1 MLKKARFIL
10 IILSSFLNFVYA
22 QNFVESNKNPLRRA
36 ESFFGL
42 HFDFHATNND
52 KEIGKTFNAGT
63 IDSMLALIKPDYIQ
77 VDCKGHPGISSYP
90 TKVGNAAPG
99 FIKDPLRIWRDETNK
114 HGIGLF
120 VHYSGVIDNE
130 AVKKNP
136 DWAAINRDRKI
147 SETNTSVVGP
157 YVDRLL
163 IPQLK
168 ELIDNYKIDGAWVD
182 GESWALGLDYSKN
195 MLDAFH
201 KETGITSVPYYMN
214 DKYMP
219 EFRTFN
225 RNAFRKYIAHY
236 VDELHKYNPSFQ
248 ITSNWA
254 FSSFMPRPVDVN
266 VDFISGDFEPNNSL
280 YSGLFES
287 RCIAP
292 QGKPWDLMVWS
303 FAHDNEGTFVHKSP
317 VQLQQAAATV
327 ISMGGGFQIY
337 STQNRDA
344 SIKPW
349 LFETLKSVSDFCR
362 DRQPFTQNAKP
373 VPQIAL
379 LYSTANFEQNSEPL
393 YSSSGK
399 IHDPLRGILNLL
411 LDSQNAVEIM
421 MEHHLEKKINKYP
434 LVVIPETQY
443 LTDDFKKVLLRY
455 VNDGGNLLIIGAEA
469 TKMFAEQLNVEMKDT
484 ASIVVKNLA
493 WKTGMAGLHGLYQP
507 FVPKNSVETFGA
519 LYDEPDFRF
528 QSSPAATITSYGK
541 GEIAGVYF
549 NIGKYYLRMNNPIY
563 RNFINALIKKIFPNP
578 KVEVKGSENLIMTVN
593 RLDNKLTVNLI
604 NMSGPHANT
613 RIARYDEIPS
623 IGPLEVKIRIEKAPI
638 KLTLQPEN
646 ISLKYSY
653 RNGELKTTVDRVY
666 LHSILV
672 VDQQAAD
679 WGSAFEGHDSDTSKA
694 FELNQKALKSKQY
707 LGFPNSIGTHF
718 ETKVICKQ
726 PNKFIGWPTIT
737 KTKSNELLVVF
748 SGNRDAHECPYGIT
762 QMIRS
767 KDNGKSWSAPET
779 INNTPLDDRDAGI
792 LETKQGTLLVSWFT
806 SQLFE
811 NPVFYNEKPEWLRH
825 AEKIS
830 NETKQQWLGSWTR
843 RSTNGGKS
851 WEAPTKHIVSAPH
864 GPIEMA
870 DGRLIYVGTGIIN
883 GIYSIG
889 VEESTD
895 DGQSW
900 KLISTI
906 EIPEDKSFVDF
917 SEPHVVETADGK
929 LVALFRYDPED
940 KKEEWHLHQSES
952 YDGGKTWTRAW
963 KTPIWGFPAH
973 MIRLKNDWL
982 LAVYGPR
989 RKPYSERACISK
1001 DGGISWDIDNEV
1013 ILSESS
1019 GDQGY
1024 PSSVEL
1030 DDGSILTVYYHIE
1043 PPGEKTV
1050 LKATHWKLK

>member
-1 MLKKARFIL
+1 MIKKTNLLL
-10 IILSSFLNFVYA
+10 IIIITFLNLVHA
-22 QNFVESNKNPLRRA
+22 QSSLELNKKPLLRA
-36 ESFFGL
+36 DSFFGL

-52 KEIGKTFNAGT
+52 KEIGRTFNAGT
-63 IDSMLALIKPDYIQ
+63 IDSMLVLIKPDYIQ

-303 FAHDNEGTFVHKSP
+303 FAHDNEGAYVHKSP

-349 LFETLKSVSDFCR
+349 LFGTLKSVSDFCR
-362 DRQPFTQNAKP
+362 ERQPFTQNAKP

-379 LYSTANFEQNSEPL
+379 LYSTANFEKNSEPL

-434 LVVIPETQY
+434 VVVIPETQY

-484 ASIVVKNLA
+484 ALVVVKTLSWN
-493 WKTGMAGLHGLYQP
+493 GEMAGVRGLYQP
-507 FVPKNSVETFGA
+507 FIPSKSAKTIGA
-519 LYDEPDFRF
+519 IYNEPDYRF
-528 QSSPAATITSYGK
+528 QSSPAATIASYGK
-541 GEIAGVYF
+541 GKIAGIYF
-549 NIGKYYLRMNNPIY
+549 DLGKYYLRMNNPVY
-563 RNFINALIKKIFPNP
+563 RGFVNGIVKKLFPNP
-578 KVEVKGSENLIMTVN
+578 KVEVKETENLVVTVN
-593 RLDNKLTVNLI
+593 TKENKLMINLI
-604 NMSGPHANT
+604 NMSGPHSNT
-613 RIARYDEIPS
+613 RVARYDTIEA
-623 IGPLEVKIRIEKAPI
+623 IGPFEIKIKVNAKP
-638 KLTLQPEN
+638 KNVTLQPEN
-646 ISLKYSY
+646 IHLNYSY
-653 RNGELKTTVDRVY
+653 ENGEIKTMVERVNV
-666 LHSILV
+666 HSI
-672 VDQQAAD
+672 
-679 WGSAFEGHDSDTSKA
+679 
-694 FELNQKALKSKQY
+694 
-707 LGFPNSIGTHF
+707 I
-718 ETKVICKQ
+718 
-726 PNKFIGWPTIT
+726 
-737 KTKSNELLVVF
+737 
-748 SGNRDAHECPYGIT
+748 
-762 QMIRS
+762 
-767 KDNGKSWSAPET
+767 
-779 INNTPLDDRDAGI
+779 
-792 LETKQGTLLVSWFT
+792 
-806 SQLFE
+806 
-811 NPVFYNEKPEWLRH
+811 
-825 AEKIS
+825 
-830 NETKQQWLGSWTR
+830 
-843 RSTNGGKS
+843 
-851 WEAPTKHIVSAPH
+851 
-864 GPIEMA
+864 
-870 DGRLIYVGTGIIN
+870 
-883 GIYSIG
+883 
-889 VEESTD
+889 
-895 DGQSW
+895 
-900 KLISTI
+900 
-906 EIPEDKSFVDF
+906 
-917 SEPHVVETADGK
+917 VVE
-929 LVALFRYDPED
+929 
-940 KKEEWHLHQSES
+940 
-952 YDGGKTWTRAW
+952 
-963 KTPIWGFPAH
+963 
-973 MIRLKNDWL
+973 
-982 LAVYGPR
+982 
-989 RKPYSERACISK
+989 
-1001 DGGISWDIDNEV
+1001 
-1013 ILSESS
+1013 
-1019 GDQGY
+1019 
-1024 PSSVEL
+1024 
-1030 DDGSILTVYYHIE
+1030 
-1043 PPGEKTV
+1043 
-1050 LKATHWKLK
+1050 